1 LATPAYTARHRRV
14 NPIIICVVSRGIE
27 LAILGRSLT
36 PSRILGPD
44 IAPLAFAVEK
54 ARHILTHL
62 TVAALPVFPSDP
74 CASMRSARILGKK
87 IALALA
93 AAAVAQRAGHAPARS
108 NVPLKAARAAGA
120 GLTALSK
127 GREHTDHRIVLIALC
142 KLVKCDPGHPLV
154 ADMPAQSLPAYT
166 ASHRRV
172 QPIPI
177 CIIRRG
183 VKHAVLGRSHAPSR
197 ILGPDITPFALVV
210 DKARLILTK
219 LTTPAYTAR
228 HSRVDSIL
236 ICILRRG
243 IELAI
248 LGRSLTPSRIL
259 GPGVA
264 PLAFAVDKAT
274 HILTAL
280 S

>member
-1 LATPAYTARHRRV
+1 MARINIDHRSFECLTKLATPAYTAGHRRV
-14 NPIIICVVSRGIE
+14 NPIVICVVSRGIE

-44 IAPLAFAVEK
+44 IAPVALTVEK
-54 ARHILTHL
+54 ARHVYTHL
-62 TVAALPVFPSDP
+62 AVAALPVFPSHP
-74 CASMRSARILGKK
+74 CASMRSARILGEK

-93 AAAVAQRAGHAPARS
+93 AAFAAVTQRAGHEPARS
-108 NVPLKAARAAGA
+108 NVPLKAVRKAGA
-120 GLTALSK
+120 GLTALSE
-127 GREHTDHRIVLIALC
+127 GREHTDHRIVLIPLSNR
-142 KLVKCDPGHPLV
+142 VKCDPGHPLV

-172 QPIPI
+172 QPLPI

-197 ILGPDITPFALVV
+197 ILGPDITSFALAI
-210 DKARLILTK
+210 DEARLILTK
-219 LTTPAYTAR
+219 LTTTAYTTR

-236 ICILRRG
+236 ICVVRRG

-248 LGRSLTPSRIL
+248 L
-259 GPGVA
+259 
-264 PLAFAVDKAT
+264 
-274 HILTAL
+274 
-280 S
+280 